1 MKKSH
6 IGTALAV
13 MATAALISACK
24 PSSETSA
31 EGSAAPDQSRSS
43 GQSSSVLTD
52 TNSRES
58 VSRDLSGPNSR
69 QPETTA
75 RQPDNTGKNIRD
87 RADATLTPED
97 QGGSEADREMTRQI
111 RRAVTS
117 ADQASMDAKNIK
129 IITRDGTVTLRGPV
143 QNDQERQTIAAM
155 AQKIPGV
162 HAVDNQLEV
171 KSQNQ

>member
-1 MKKSH
+1 V
-6 IGTALAV
+6 IT
-13 MATAALISACK
+13 
-24 PSSETSA
+24 E
-31 EGSAAPDQSRSS
+31 
-43 GQSSSVLTD
+43 

-58 VSRDLSGPNSR
+58 LSRDVSGPNS
-69 QPETTA
+69 
-75 RQPDNTGKNIRD
+75 RQPDNTGKNVRD
-87 RADATLTPED
+87 RADGTLTPED

-111 RRAVTS
+111 RRAITS